1 MSEWLSLVGMPK
13 MEAPTLYTTMEKRAA
28 QSATRAMCVFA
39 PKSTMLEMVEA
50 TDAFRCVMM
59 STPRKLK
66 MALMMMAGR
75 GVHAARRHA
84 GRDGIRGVGPT
95 VYKDN
100 TEGEQDGDR
109 EYRGSIR
116 PPAENSVNEKSTYA
130 LFPHAA
136 AGGARLT
143 QPLLILAILDTILML
158 S

>member
-1 MSEWLSLVGMPK
+1 
-13 MEAPTLYTTMEKRAA
+13 
-28 QSATRAMCVFA
+28 
-39 PKSTMLEMVEA
+39 
-50 TDAFRCVMM
+50 MM

-75 GVHAARRHA
+75 AFMQRVVTQVAMELGASVQPFTKITPRVSR
-84 GRDGIRGVGPT
+84 T
-95 VYKDN
+95 VIA
-100 TEGEQDGDR
+100 
-109 EYRGSIR
+109 SIGFDTTSCR
-116 PPAENSVNEKSTYA
+116 NSVNEKSTYA